1 MIVGFLSGCF
11 FELNLINAES
21 LSKIKTMTKQ
31 FGIIFQILFLSI
43 GNLNAQIDKNSP
55 LFLELKKQDS
65 LFFERGF
72 NNCDIAY
79 LEKTMDDNL
88 KFYHDNGGFQDKKL
102 FLERTKQ
109 NICGN
114 PNQKPIRKVIENSL
128 EVFPLYNNGE
138 LYGAIQSGEHQFF
151 IREKGKEDALGGQ
164 AKFTSVWT
172 KKGGNWMMSD
182 VLSYNHGEPNKTKIT
197 DDLEQLL
204 KDNNIPTLGLG
215 VIEDGKLTQIKVYGK
230 LNDKTSASYNSLFNV
245 ASLTKPVTAMTVLR
259 LVSLGKWN
267 PDEPLYKYFTDPDI
281 AKDSR
286 YKKLTTRL
294 ILSHQTGFPNWR
306 WMNKDNKLTFD
317 FEPGTKYQYSGE
329 GFEYLRKAIEKKFN
343 ITLEELAKEYVFQ
356 PLGMNDTSYVWNERK
371 QAGRIVIGYDKD
383 GKPYDIVKN
392 KTASAADDLTTS
404 VEDYSQ
410 FLIAVMNNELLSPE
424 VFDAMKTKQV
434 KSKENKYFGLGF
446 EIYDLDNDEIALSH
460 GGADKGVNTF
470 AIILPK
476 TKQGLVIFTNVDDG
490 YKIYEPIMNQYLG
503 EKGKRIVEIETK

>member
-1 MIVGFLSGCF
+1 
-11 FELNLINAES
+11 
-21 LSKIKTMTKQ
+21 MTTR
-31 FGIIFQILFLSI
+31 FYFSIFILFFSL
-43 GNLNAQIDKNSP
+43 GNLQAQIDKSAP

-79 LEKTMDDNL
+79 LEKTMDENL

-102 FLERTKQ
+102 FMERTKQ

-138 LYGAIQSGEHQFF
+138 LYGAIQTGEHQFY
-151 IREKGKEDALGGQ
+151 IREKGKADVLGGE

-172 KKGGNWMMSD
+172 KKNGNWLMSD
-182 VLSYNHGEPNKTKIT
+182 VLSYDHGNPNNTKLT
-197 DDLEQLL
+197 DNLEKLI

-215 VIEDGKLTQIKVYGK
+215 VIEDGKLKQIKVYGK

-267 PDEPLYKYFTDPDI
+267 LDELLYKYFTDPNI
-281 AKDSR
+281 ANDPR
-286 YKKLTTRL
+286 NKKLTTRL

-306 WMNKDNKLTFD
+306 WMNTDNKLNFE

-343 ITLEELAKEYVFQ
+343 KSLDELAKEYVF
-356 PLGMNDTSYVWNERK
+356 PPIGMSDTSYIWNEK
-371 QAGRIVIGYDKD
+371 KMADRIVTGYDKD
-383 GKPYDIVKN
+383 GKPYDIVRN
-392 KTASAADDLTTS
+392 KTASAADDLVTS
-404 VEDYSQ
+404 VEDYSK
-410 FLIAVMNNELLSPE
+410 FLVSIMNNDLLSKE
-424 VFDAMKTKQV
+424 VFEAMKTNQV
-434 KSKENKYFGLGF
+434 KTKENKYFGLGF
-446 EIYDLDNDEIALSH
+446 EIYDLGNNEIALSH
-460 GGADKGVNTF
+460 GGSDKGVNTF

-490 YKIYEPIMNQYLG
+490 YKVYESILNQYFG
-503 EKGKRIVEIETK
+503 EVGKKIVEIETK

>member
-1 MIVGFLSGCF
+1 MTNKLSFSIF
-11 FELNLINAES
+11 F
-21 LSKIKTMTKQ
+21 
-31 FGIIFQILFLSI
+31 LFLFL
-43 GNLNAQIDKNSP
+43 GNLQAQIDEKSP

-79 LEKTMDDNL
+79 LEKTMDENL

-102 FLERTKQ
+102 FMERTRQ

-138 LYGAIQSGEHQFF
+138 LYGAIQTGEHQFF
-151 IREKGKEDALGGQ
+151 IREKGKEDVLGGQ
-164 AKFTSVWT
+164 AKFTSVWI
-172 KKGGNWMMSD
+172 KKDGNWMMSD
-182 VLSYNHGEPNKTKIT
+182 VLSYNHGDPNKTKLT
-197 DDLEQLL
+197 DDLEKLL

-215 VIEDGKLTQIKVYGK
+215 VIENGKITQIKVYGK

-267 PDEPLYKYFTDPDI
+267 LDEPIYKYFTDPDI
-281 AKDSR
+281 ANDPR
-286 YKKLTTRL
+286 NKKLTTRV

-306 WMNKDNKLTFD
+306 WQKADKKLSFEFD
-317 FEPGTKYQYSGE
+317 PGTKYQYSGE
-329 GFEYLRKAIEKKFN
+329 GFEYLRKAIEKKFHKS
-343 ITLEELAKEYVFQ
+343 LEELAQEYVFQ
-356 PLGMNDTSYVWNERK
+356 PIGMSDTSYIWNEK
-371 QAGRIVIGYDKD
+371 KMADRIVIGFDRS

-392 KTASAADDLTTS
+392 KTASAADDLVTS

-410 FLIAVMNNELLSPE
+410 FLIAVMNNELLSPA
-424 VFDAMKTKQV
+424 VFEAMKTKQV
-434 KSKENKYFGLGF
+434 QTKKNKFFGLGF
-446 EIYDLDNDEIALSH
+446 EIYDLGNSEIALSH
-460 GGADKGVNTF
+460 GGSDKGVNTIAF
-470 AIILPK
+470 ILPK
-476 TKQGLVIFTNVDDG
+476 TKQGLVIFTNMEDG

-503 EKGKRIVEIETK
+503 EIGKKIVNIETK

>member
-1 MIVGFLSGCF
+1 
-11 FELNLINAES
+11 
-21 LSKIKTMTKQ
+21 MTTR
-31 FGIIFQILFLSI
+31 FYFSIFILFFSL
-43 GNLNAQIDKNSP
+43 GNIKAQIDKNSP

-79 LEKTMDDNL
+79 LEKTIDENL

-102 FLERTKQ
+102 FMERTKQ

-138 LYGAIQSGEHQFF
+138 LYGAIQTGEHQFF
-151 IREKGKEDALGGQ
+151 IREKGKEDVLGGQ

-172 KKGGNWMMSD
+172 KKNGNWLISD
-182 VLSYNHGEPNKTKIT
+182 VLSYDHGNPNQTRLT
-197 DDLEQLL
+197 DNLEKLI
-204 KDNNIPTLGLG
+204 KDNHTPTLGLG
-215 VIEDGKLTQIKVYGK
+215 VIEDGKLTQVKVYGK

-267 PDEPLYKYFTDPDI
+267 LDEPLYKYFTDPDI
-281 AKDSR
+281 ANDIR
-286 YKKLTTRL
+286 NKKLTTRL
-294 ILSHQTGFPNWR
+294 VLSHQTGFPNWR
-306 WMNKDNKLTFD
+306 SMNKDNKLNFE

-329 GFEYLRKAIEKKFN
+329 GFEYLRKAIERKFN
-343 ITLEELAKEYVFQ
+343 KNLEQLSKEYVFQ
-356 PLGMNDTSYVWNERK
+356 PLNMNDTSYIWNEK
-371 QAGRIVIGYDKD
+371 KMADRIVIGYDKS

-392 KTASAADDLTTS
+392 KTASSADDLMTS
-404 VEDYSQ
+404 VEDYSK
-410 FLIAVMNNELLSPE
+410 FLIGVMNNELLSSE
-424 VFDAMKTKQV
+424 VFEAMKTKQV
-434 KSKENKYFGLGF
+434 ETKKDKYFGLGF
-446 EIYDLDNDEIALSH
+446 EIYDLGNNEIALSH
-460 GGADKGVNTF
+460 GGSDKGVNTF

-490 YKIYEPIMNQYLG
+490 YKIYESILDQYLG
-503 EKGKRIVEIETK
+503 EKGKKIVEIETKQ